1 MMVRK
6 FGVVVAGA
14 ALLLTSACGGG
25 DRPSADDVSKSLTD
39 GKAGGLMNLP
49 ANTLTDKVA
58 DCLAKAIVDSDLSDD
73 AVNALVDG
81 DAKYKGGKDDTKAMT
96 SVATKLADC
105 AKDAAPT
112 Q

>member
-6 FGVVVAGA
+6 IGLVVASA

-25 DRPSADDVSKSLTD
+25 GRPSVDDVSKSLTD

-49 ANTLTDKVA
+49 SGTLTDKVA

-81 DAKYKGGKDDTKAMT
+81 DKDYKGGKDDTKAMT
-96 SVATKLADC
+96 SVATKLGEC
-105 AKDAAPT
+105 ATDAAA